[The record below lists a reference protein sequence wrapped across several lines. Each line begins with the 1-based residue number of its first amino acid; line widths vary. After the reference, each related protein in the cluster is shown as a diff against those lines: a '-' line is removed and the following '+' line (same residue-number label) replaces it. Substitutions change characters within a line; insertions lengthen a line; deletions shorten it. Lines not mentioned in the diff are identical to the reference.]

1 MRRDKIA
8 ALMTRLTAILILI
21 ALLGVAPSGYGAE
34 VSVDTEGCLEC
45 HRTVTP
51 GIVADWEKSR
61 HSRVSP
67 AEALKKE
74 ALEQRVSAKSVP
86 EQLSGVVVGCAE
98 CHTLNVDRHADRFD
112 HNGYAIQI
120 VVSPEDCA
128 TCHPT
133 ERLQFSKNIMS
144 YAYGNLYENPVF
156 RNMADTINGVQVVSD
171 SKVILQPPKPE
182 DENDSCLS
190 CHGTVVK
197 VLKIGPRETSM
208 GEMEFPVLEA
218 WPNQGVGRINPD
230 GSSGACT
237 ACHTR
242 HQFSIGMARKPET
255 CSQCHKGPDVPAYQ
269 VYGVSKHGNIY
280 HSAHK
285 DWDFEAVPWQI
296 GKDFSAPTCAACHIS
311 LTVDGDGEV
320 VAERTHQMNDRL
332 PWRIFGLIY
341 AHPHPLSPDTTIIK
355 NSDDL
360 PLPTSWDGAMASSFL
375 INAEEQD
382 KRKAEM
388 WKNCLLCHDS
398 SWVKGHWD
406 RFENT
411 ISSSNAMTLAST
423 RLMQEIW
430 KQGFAQGLGAKQSVF
445 DEGIE
450 KKWMSQWLFYG
461 NSTRFASAMMGAD
474 YGAFADGRWKMAL
487 NVRQLKDY
495 LDLKRALKEMSKKD
509 KTELKKGEK

>member
-1 MRRDKIA
+1 MA
-8 ALMTRLTAILILI
+8 WLTAILTLI
-21 ALLGVAPSGYGAE
+21 ALLGMAPFADSAE
-34 VSVDTEGCLEC
+34 VSAVTGECLDC

-51 GIVADWEKSR
+51 GIVADWERSR
-61 HSRVSP
+61 HFRVSP
-67 AEALKKE
+67 AEAFKKD
-74 ALEQRVSAKSVP
+74 ALQQRVSAKSVP
-86 EQLSGVVVGCAE
+86 ADLAGVAVGCAE
-98 CHTLNVDRHADRFD
+98 CHTLNVDRHADRFE
-112 HNGYAIQI
+112 HNGYTIQV

-144 YAYGNLYENPVF
+144 HAYGNLYKNPLF
-156 RNMADTINGVQVVSD
+156 HNMADTINGVQVVSD
-171 SKVILQPPKPE
+171 SKIALQRPKPE

-197 VLKIGPRETSM
+197 VLKVEPRETSM
-208 GEMEFPVLEA
+208 GEMEFPALQA

-230 GSSGACT
+230 GSGGACT

-242 HQFSIGMARKPET
+242 HQFSIEMARKPET

-269 VYGVSKHGNIY
+269 VYGVSKHGNVY

-285 DWDFEAVPWQI
+285 DWDFDAVPWKI

-311 LTVDGDGEV
+311 LTVDSDGEV

-341 AHPHPLSPDTTIIK
+341 AHPHPQSPDTTIIK
-355 NSDDL
+355 NSDGL
-360 PLPTSWDGAMASSFL
+360 PMPTNWDGAVATSFL
-375 INAEEQD
+375 INAGEQD
-382 KRKAEM
+382 KRRVEM
-388 WKNCLLCHDS
+388 QKNCHLCHDS
-398 SWVKGHWD
+398 SWIKGHWD

-411 ISSSNAMTLAST
+411 ISSANAMTLAST
-423 RLMQEIW
+423 RLMREAW
-430 KQGFAQGLGAKQSVF
+430 KEGLAKGLNDKQSVF
-445 DEGIE
+445 DEGVE

-474 YGAFADGRWKMAL
+474 YGAFADGRWNMAL
-487 NVRQLKDY
+487 NVQELKDY
-495 LDLKRALKEMSKKD
+495 LDLKRAVKKMPW
-509 KTELKKGEK
+509 KQGAEPRKGGK